1 MHWIDKEV
9 KYLMEKYQTTD
20 PFELADCL
28 NYKLLPYPF
37 RRIKGMLLVVQGVTI
52 IGYSTSISRRQQ
64 GFVILHEIAHRRLHQ
79 GLNYFM
85 VLENS
90 LYPPGKFERQANR
103 FVACLVLTERMPQPG
118 ETIYDFATR
127 YGVPVDV
134 LREIE
139 EVYGVK

>member
-9 KYLMEKYQTTD
+9 KFLMEKYQTTD
-20 PFELADCL
+20 PFKLADCL
-28 NYKLLPYPF
+28 NYTLLPYPF
-37 RRIKGMLLVVQGVTI
+37 QRIRGMLLVVQGVTI
-52 IGYSTSISRRQQ
+52 IGYSTSISRRHQ

-103 FVACLVLTERMPQPG
+103 FVACLVPTERMPQSG